1 MMRARVG
8 AATFAAIFV
17 ALCPR
22 AAIAQQSLTDALS
35 FLLVNRS
42 IPTGDFER
50 DAQAA
55 AAMRDAIVG
64 FLVAELST
72 LPLNSPASG
81 FAYRL
86 DPELG
91 VSVRSTDSF
100 GPFFMTRSLT
110 GGRRQTSF
118 GLSYSQQRFNRIDGR
133 SLLDG
138 TLVATSTQLD
148 GESGPFDTETLTL
161 EMETRVLTVSGH
173 FGVTDRFDVIAA
185 LPFVNVSFAGERVDT
200 YRGTP
205 LIQATASGSAFGTG
219 DLVVRAKYN
228 VARVGAS
235 GVSLATDIRFPTG
248 TTANLLGGG
257 ETVVTPRAT
266 ASWERGR
273 IALHAEGGYAM
284 GGASNA
290 AEYGAALTVA
300 ATPRL
305 TLVGEFIGRRIESG
319 GRLIEIT
326 EPHPDLPG
334 VHTTRLT
341 GTLEPTTR
349 AAVVAG
355 FRWNVAAR
363 SLISVS
369 VLRPITSAG
378 LNAPFVATMTF
389 DYSIG
394 R

>member
-1 MMRARVG
+1 MTNDAGARRRGDLRGDLCG
-8 AATFAAIFV
+8 AVPACRDRTTV
-17 ALCPR
+17 PDR
-22 AAIAQQSLTDALS
+22 RP
-35 FLLVNRS
+35 LVSAGESVDSDRRLR
-42 IPTGDFER
+42 TGCAGRGR
-50 DAQAA
+50 DAR
-55 AAMRDAIVG
+55 RDCRVSRRRAVHPAPEFAG
-64 FLVAELST
+64 QRLR
-72 LPLNSPASG
+72 LP
-81 FAYRL
+81 
-86 DPELG
+86 
-91 VSVRSTDSF
+91 
-100 GPFFMTRSLT
+100 
-110 GGRRQTSF
+110 
-118 GLSYSQQRFNRIDGR
+118 LSYSQTRFNRIDGR